1 MRKDRP
7 VYSVVFTLAL
17 CCICAGLLTVAHVRW
32 RQRIDANENYAR
44 VYALVDAL
52 GLTPGDAS
60 RKAVMNSFNEQVSAT
75 RRGDM
80 VIWEGRIDDVPVG
93 YAVHLEGR
101 GKYGPI
107 KGILAFTPDKQRIKA
122 LRIYEQH
129 ETPGLGG
136 RIASGEW
143 LQQFDG
149 LPMVVDGTPGII
161 ISSTAKGP
169 NVVDAITGAS
179 KTTYSIGQIMN
190 TLIARFL
197 AGGMALE
204 PLDLELGAD
213 AVTRATPGYP
223 KNLQKPPHLRE
234 EVRRADFMVPPGT
247 VNLARGSP
255 VTSSMEDIPIIGE
268 LSQIVDGVKKS
279 GEFDYV
285 EMDPGLQW
293 VQIDLGAIRTVY
305 CIVVWH
311 YYKNPVIYNDV
322 IVQIADNES
331 FTENVQTVFNNDHDN
346 SAGIGKGTDTA
357 YFARWWGELVDTR
370 GAGKQGTQTRYVRVF
385 SNGGCGGE
393 ESRFVEI
400 AVYGK

>member
-1 MRKDRP
+1 
-7 VYSVVFTLAL
+7 VFTLAL

-32 RQRIDANENYAR
+32 KQRIEANENYAR
-44 VYALVDAL
+44 VLALVDAL
-52 GLTPGDAS
+52 GL
-60 RKAVMNSFNEQVSAT
+60 VSAEAPRKT
-75 RRGDM
+75 VMDVFDRQVAETKRGDM
-80 VIWEGRIDDVPVG
+80 VIWEGRKDGALTG

-107 KGILAFTPDKQRIKA
+107 KGILAFTPDRQRIKA
-122 LRIYEQH
+122 LRIYEQQ

-136 RIASGEW
+136 RIASREW

-149 LPMVVDGTPGII
+149 LPMVVDGNAGII
-161 ISSTAKGP
+161 ISSTVKGP

-179 KTTYSIGQIMN
+179 KTTYSIGQLMN

-204 PLDLELGAD
+204 PLDLHLGAD

-234 EVRRADFMVPPGT
+234 EVRRPDFMVPPGT
-247 VNLARGSP
+247 VNLALGKP
-255 VTSSMEDIPIIGE
+255 VTSSMEEIPIIGE

-293 VQIDLGAIRTVY
+293 VQIDLEAVHTVY

-322 IVQIADNES
+322 IVQIADDKD

-346 SAGIGKGTDTA
+346 SAGLGQGTDTA

-370 GAGKQGTQTRYVRVF
+370 GPGKQGTRTRYVRVF
-385 SNGGCGGE
+385 THGGCGGE